1 MREQG
6 GWGGVKAGCE
16 WQADKQRKGWKKKR
30 SNDSGEAEGVIKM
43 ESDRE
48 KGRPIPHPRHL
59 PALHSHISR
68 RAARS
73 NPGPLITIKLH
84 LLLKHIHF
92 II

>member
-1 MREQG
+1 
-6 GWGGVKAGCE
+6 
-16 WQADKQRKGWKKKR
+16 
-30 SNDSGEAEGVIKM
+30 M

-48 KGRPIPHPRHL
+48 KEVEPLSPFPLFPSHHP
-59 PALHSHISR
+59 HISQCG
-68 RAARS
+68 ARS